1 MVAAVGSP
9 WFAGPLRRA
18 SGVGIVAALSLSA
31 SPAYAQTAGMGP
43 AAIRSYLAGAAVLIL
58 LALLF
63 LAYRR
68 YRRLLRERDR
78 LAADAAVAHA
88 ALDTDTEGVALWRR
102 DAHHIELP
110 PRLAKLLGL
119 AGKSSVTVDDL
130 AACLAP
136 EDGAG
141 FASAALQLR
150 VDGTRFELTTNASDG
165 KRRLQISGARLF
177 VGEHGEVDRLA
188 FRDASKSLD
197 QLREMERSRN
207 RLAAILDSLP
217 MPVWLRRADL
227 SLAYGNAGYAR
238 AVDAGRDEA
247 IARGLEFTSGTD
259 KAAGQ
264 ALARRALER
273 NAMQSEEKHV
283 VVAGDRRLF
292 EIAETPLPGIE
303 SGMHIVGRAVDK
315 TALEESRAELA
326 RHVGAHGDVLE
337 SLSTSIVIF
346 GPDQR
351 LKFFNNEY
359 VKQFGLDEDFLEG
372 EPMLGEV
379 LEALRERRKLPEQLD
394 MPRYKKDTARQ
405 LMSLINTYEEL
416 LHLPDGSTI
425 RMVATPHPFGGV
437 VITYADVTDTL
448 RIERLYNTLI
458 QVQRETLDHL
468 FEGIVVFGSDGRLKL
483 SNPAYA
489 RMWGLQASDLHGE
502 PHVSVIVD
510 RIRPYFP
517 GHLHWPRLRQRIISR
532 VADRD
537 PRRGRLDRSDGT
549 VLVFSSLPLSDGGCL
564 YTYLDVTDSTRV
576 ERALRERN
584 AALET
589 ADRLKS
595 EFIANVSYELRTPLN
610 AIIGFAEILNQSYF
624 GLLNERQSE
633 YARGILDASNRLIS
647 LINDILDIATIE
659 AGYMQLE
666 LGPVDVRSLL
676 ASVETFA
683 VERARNRNLH
693 FAVDCPDGI
702 GGVVGDERRLKQA
715 IYNVV
720 SNAIKFTPPGGRIV
734 ISARREDEDMS
745 ITVTDTGIGIDPQD
759 QPIVWEKFARISS
772 QGRPTG
778 AGLGLALVKKLIE
791 LHSGS
796 VELHST
802 PGEGTQV
809 TCNVPIAGPTAKA
822 GATQDAQAAD

>member
-1 MVAAVGSP
+1 MVAGVGNR
-9 WFAGPLRRA
+9 WFGCPLRRA
-18 SGVGIVAALSLSA
+18 AECGIVATLSLSA
-31 SPAYAQTAGMGP
+31 LPARAQSIDLNFDADL
-43 AAIRSYLAGAAVLIL
+43 SYLAGIAVLIL
-58 LALLF
+58 LLLLF
-63 LAYRR
+63 LAYRHFR
-68 YRRLLRERDR
+68 QLRRERDR
-78 LAADAAVAHA
+78 CAADAAVAHA

-102 DAHHIELP
+102 DTHLIDVP
-110 PRLAKLLGL
+110 PRLAGLLGL
-119 AGKSSVTVDDL
+119 AGKPTAKVDDL
-130 AACLAP
+130 AGCLAP

-150 VDGTRFELTTNASDG
+150 VDGIPFELTADAVDG
-165 KRRLQISGARLF
+165 KRRLQISGARLS
-177 VGEHGEVDRLA
+177 VPGSGEVDRLA
-188 FRDASKSLD
+188 FRDASKSLG
-197 QLREMERSRN
+197 QMREVERSRN

-227 SLAYGNAGYAR
+227 SLVYGNAAYAR

-247 IARGLEFTSGTD
+247 IARSLEFTSGTD
-259 KAAGQ
+259 KASGQ
-264 ALARRALER
+264 ALARRAVER
-273 NAMQSEEKHV
+273 NAQQSEEKHV

-292 EIAETPLPGIE
+292 EIVETPLPSIGP
-303 SGMHIVGRAVDK
+303 GLHIVGRALDK
-315 TALEESRAELA
+315 TALEESRGELA

-359 VKQFGLDEDFLEG
+359 VKQFGVDEDFLES
-372 EPMLGEV
+372 EPLLGEV

-394 MPRYKKDTARQ
+394 MPRYKKEIARE
-405 LMSLINTYEEL
+405 LMSLMSPREEL
-416 LHLPDGSTI
+416 LHLPDETTI

-437 VITYADVTDTL
+437 VITYEDVTDTL
-448 RIERLYNTLI
+448 RVERLYNTLI

-483 SNPAYA
+483 SNPAYG
-489 RMWGLQASDLHGE
+489 RIWGLQDGDLQGE

-510 RIRPYFP
+510 RIRAYFP
-517 GHLHWPRLRQRIISR
+517 QHLHWPRLRQRIISR
-532 VADRD
+532 VNDRD
-537 PRRGRLDRSDGT
+537 SRTGRLDRSDGS
-549 VLVFSSLPLSDGGCL
+549 VLVFSSLPLADGGCL

-610 AIIGFAEILNQSYF
+610 AIIGFAEILHHAYF
-624 GLLNERQSE
+624 GPLNERQTE
-633 YARGILDASNRLIS
+633 YAQGILDASNRLIT

-659 AGYMQLE
+659 AGYMQLD
-666 LGPVDVRSLL
+666 LAPVDVKALL

-683 VERARNRNLH
+683 VERARNRNLQ
-693 FAVDCPDGI
+693 FAIDCPDGI
-702 GGVVGDERRLKQA
+702 GPLIGDERRLKQA
-715 IYNVV
+715 IYNIV
-720 SNAIKFTPPGGRIV
+720 SNSIKFTPPGGRIV
-734 ISARREDEDMS
+734 ISARREDDEMA

-759 QPIVWEKFARISS
+759 QGIVWEKFARISS

-778 AGLGLALVKKLIE
+778 AGLGLALVKKLVE
-791 LHSGS
+791 LHQGT

-809 TCNVPIAGPTAKA
+809 TCNVPIAGPVAKPEA
-822 GATQDAQAAD
+822 GAQAAD

>member
-1 MVAAVGSP
+1 MVAGVGNR
-9 WFAGPLRRA
+9 WFGCPLRRVA
-18 SGVGIVAALSLSA
+18 ECGIVATLGLSA
-31 SPAYAQTAGMGP
+31 LPSCAQSADLKLAASPP
-43 AAIRSYLAGAAVLIL
+43 YLTVAAVLIL

-63 LAYRR
+63 LAYRHHR
-68 YRRLLRERDR
+68 QLRRDR
-78 LAADAAVAHA
+78 DRCAADAAVARA
-88 ALDTDTEGVALWRR
+88 ALDTETEGVALWRR
-102 DAHHIELP
+102 DAHHIEVP
-110 PRLAKLLGL
+110 PRLATLLGL
-119 AGKSSVTVDDL
+119 AGKPAATVDDL
-130 AACLAP
+130 AASLAP

-150 VDGTRFELTTNASDG
+150 VDGTPFELVADAIDG
-165 KRRLQISGARLF
+165 KRRLQITGARLS
-177 VGEHGEVDRLA
+177 VPEYGEVDRLA

-197 QLREMERSRN
+197 QMREVERSRN

-217 MPVWLRRADL
+217 MPVWLRRPDL
-227 SLAYGNAGYAR
+227 TLAYGNAAYAR
-238 AVDAGRDEA
+238 AVDAGREEA
-247 IARGLEFTSGTD
+247 IARSLEFTSGAD

-264 ALARRALER
+264 VLARRALER
-273 NAMQSEEKHV
+273 NAIQTEEKHV

-292 EIAETPLPGIE
+292 EIAETPLPGI
-303 SGMHIVGRAVDK
+303 GPGTHIVGRAVDK
-315 TALEESRAELA
+315 TALEESRGELA

-359 VKQFGLDEDFLEG
+359 IKQFGLDEDFLES
-372 EPMLGEV
+372 EPLLGEV

-394 MPRYKKDTARQ
+394 MPRYKKDIARE
-405 LMSLINTYEEL
+405 LMSLINPREEL
-416 LHLPDGSTI
+416 LHLPDETTI

-437 VITYADVTDTL
+437 VITYEDVTDTL
-448 RIERLYNTLI
+448 RVERLYNTLI

-483 SNPAYA
+483 SNPAYS
-489 RMWGLQASDLHGE
+489 RIWGLQESDLQGE

-510 RIRPYFP
+510 RIRSYFP
-517 GHLHWPRLRQRIISR
+517 AHLHWPRLRQRIISR
-532 VADRD
+532 VNDRD
-537 PRRGRLDRSDGT
+537 TRRGRLDRSDGT
-549 VLVFSSLPLSDGGCL
+549 VLVFSSLPLADGGCL
-564 YTYLDVTDSTRV
+564 YTYLDVTDTTRV

-610 AIIGFAEILNQSYF
+610 AIIGFAEILHHAYF
-624 GLLNERQSE
+624 GTLNERQSE
-633 YARGILDASNRLIS
+633 YAQGILDASNRLIT

-659 AGYMQLE
+659 AGYLQLE
-666 LGPVDVRSLL
+666 LAPVDVCGLL

-683 VERARNRNLH
+683 HERTRNRNLQ
-693 FAVDCPDGI
+693 FSIDCPKDI
-702 GGVVGDERRLKQA
+702 GTIIGDDRRLKQA
-715 IYNVV
+715 IYNIV
-720 SNAIKFTPPGGRIV
+720 SNSIKFTPPGGRIV
-734 ISARREDEDMS
+734 ISARREDETMA
-745 ITVTDTGIGIDPQD
+745 ITVTDTGVGIDPQD
-759 QPIVWEKFARISS
+759 KELVFTTFVRISS

-791 LHSGS
+791 LHQGT

-809 TCNVPIAGPTAKA
+809 TCNIPIAGPVTKPEP
-822 GATQDAQAAD
+822 GALAAD

>member
-1 MVAAVGSP
+1 MVAGVGNR
-9 WFAGPLRRA
+9 WLGCPLRRA
-18 SGVGIVAALSLSA
+18 AECGIVATLALSALPSCAQSVDLKLAA
-31 SPAYAQTAGMGP
+31 SPP
-43 AAIRSYLAGAAVLIL
+43 YLTIAAVLIL

-63 LAYRR
+63 LAYRHHR
-68 YRRLLRERDR
+68 QLRRDR
-78 LAADAAVAHA
+78 DRCAADAAVARA
-88 ALDTDTEGVALWRR
+88 ALDTETEGVALWRR
-102 DAHHIELP
+102 DAHHIEVP
-110 PRLAKLLGL
+110 PRLAALLGL
-119 AGKSSVTVDDL
+119 AGKPAATVDDL
-130 AACLAP
+130 AASLAP

-150 VDGTRFELTTNASDG
+150 VDGTPFELVADAIDG
-165 KRRLQISGARLF
+165 KRRLQITGARLS
-177 VGEHGEVDRLA
+177 VPEYGEVDRLA

-197 QLREMERSRN
+197 QMREVERSRN

-217 MPVWLRRADL
+217 MPVWLRRPDL
-227 SLAYGNAGYAR
+227 TLAYGNAAYAR
-238 AVDAGRDEA
+238 AVDAGREEA
-247 IARGLEFTSGTD
+247 IARSLEFTSGAD

-264 ALARRALER
+264 VLARRALER
-273 NAMQSEEKHV
+273 NAIQTEEKHV

-292 EIAETPLPGIE
+292 EIAETPLPGI
-303 SGMHIVGRAVDK
+303 GPGTHIVGRAVDK
-315 TALEESRAELA
+315 TALEESRGELA

-359 VKQFGLDEDFLEG
+359 IKQFGLDEDFLES
-372 EPMLGEV
+372 EPLLGEV

-394 MPRYKKDTARQ
+394 MPRYKKDIARE
-405 LMSLINTYEEL
+405 LMSLINPREEL
-416 LHLPDGSTI
+416 LHLPDETTI

-437 VITYADVTDTL
+437 VITYEDVTDTL
-448 RIERLYNTLI
+448 RVERLYNTLI

-483 SNPAYA
+483 SNPAYS
-489 RMWGLQASDLHGE
+489 RIWGLQESDLQGE

-510 RIRPYFP
+510 RIRSYFP
-517 GHLHWPRLRQRIISR
+517 AHLHWPRLRQRIISR
-532 VADRD
+532 VNDRD
-537 PRRGRLDRSDGT
+537 TRRGRLDRSDGT
-549 VLVFSSLPLSDGGCL
+549 VLVFSSLPLADGGCL
-564 YTYLDVTDSTRV
+564 YTYLDVTDTTRV

-610 AIIGFAEILNQSYF
+610 AIIGFAEILHHAYF
-624 GLLNERQSE
+624 GTLNERQSE
-633 YARGILDASNRLIS
+633 YAQGILDASNRLIT

-659 AGYMQLE
+659 AGYLQLE
-666 LGPVDVRSLL
+666 LAPVDVCGLL

-683 VERARNRNLH
+683 HERTRNRNLQ
-693 FAVDCPDGI
+693 FSIDCPKDI
-702 GGVVGDERRLKQA
+702 GTIIGDDRRLKQA
-715 IYNVV
+715 IYNIV
-720 SNAIKFTPPGGRIV
+720 SNSIKFTPPGGRIV
-734 ISARREDEDMS
+734 ISARREDETMA
-745 ITVTDTGIGIDPQD
+745 ITVTDTGVGIDPQD
-759 QPIVWEKFARISS
+759 KELVFTTFVRISS

-791 LHSGS
+791 LHQGT

-809 TCNVPIAGPTAKA
+809 TCNIPIAGPVAKPEP
-822 GATQDAQAAD
+822 GALAAD

>member
-1 MVAAVGSP
+1 MVAAVGNR
-9 WFAGPLRRA
+9 WFGCPLRRA
-18 SGVGIVAALSLSA
+18 AECAGVATLSLSA
-31 SPAYAQTAGMGP
+31 PPARAQVPDIVFNAD
-43 AAIRSYLAGAAVLIL
+43 RSYLAGAAVLIL
-58 LALLF
+58 LALLY
-63 LAYRR
+63 LAHRHYRQ
-68 YRRLLRERDR
+68 LLRERDR
-78 LAADAAVAHA
+78 CAADAAIA
-88 ALDTDTEGVALWRR
+88 AAVLDTDTEGVALWRR
-102 DAHHIELP
+102 DAHHIEVP
-110 PRLAKLLGL
+110 PRLAALLGM
-119 AGKSSVTVDDL
+119 AGKPSATVDDL

-150 VDGTRFELTTNASDG
+150 VDGTPFELTAGAVDG
-165 KRRLQISGARLF
+165 KRRLQISGARLT
-177 VGEHGEVDRLA
+177 VGAYGDVDRLA

-197 QLREMERSRN
+197 QMREVERSRN

-217 MPVWLRRADL
+217 MPVWLRRSDL
-227 SLAYGNAGYAR
+227 TLAYGNAAYAR
-238 AVDAGRDEA
+238 AVDAGREEA

-264 ALARRALER
+264 ALARRAVER
-273 NAMQSEEKHV
+273 NATQSEEKHV

-292 EIAETPLPGIE
+292 EIAETPLPGV
-303 SGMHIVGRAVDK
+303 GPGVYVVGRALDK
-315 TALEESRAELA
+315 TALEESRGELA

-359 VKQFGLDEDFLEG
+359 VKQFGLDEDFLES
-372 EPMLGEV
+372 EPLLGEV

-394 MPRYKKDTARQ
+394 MPRYKKGIARE
-405 LMSLINTYEEL
+405 LMSLIGPREEL
-416 LHLPDGSTI
+416 LHLPDETTI

-437 VITYADVTDTL
+437 VITYEDVTDTL
-448 RIERLYNTLI
+448 RVERLYNTLI

-489 RMWGLQASDLHGE
+489 RIWGLQPADLQGE

-517 GHLHWPRLRQRIISR
+517 ANLHWPRLRQRIISR
-532 VADRD
+532 VADRES
-537 PRRGRLDRSDGT
+537 RRGRLDRSDGS
-549 VLVFSSLPLSDGGCL
+549 VLVFSSLPLADGGCL

-610 AIIGFAEILNQSYF
+610 AIIGFAEILNQAYF
-624 GLLNERQSE
+624 GPLNERQSE
-633 YARGILDASNRLIS
+633 YAQGILEASNRLIS

-659 AGYMQLE
+659 AGYLQLE
-666 LGPVDVRSLL
+666 LAPVDVKTLL

-683 VERARNRNLH
+683 VERARNRNLQ
-693 FAVDCPDGI
+693 FAIDCPEGI
-702 GGVVGDERRLKQA
+702 GSLMGDERRLKQA
-715 IYNVV
+715 VYNIV
-720 SNAIKFTPPGGRIV
+720 SNSIKFTPPGGRIV
-734 ISARREDEDMS
+734 ISARREDGDMA

-759 QPIVWEKFARISS
+759 QGIVWEKFARISS

-809 TCNVPIAGPTAKA
+809 TCHVPLAGPVAKPEA
-822 GATQDAQAAD
+822 GAQAAD

>member
-1 MVAAVGSP
+1 MRAAG
-9 WFAGPLRRA
+9 FGTA
-18 SGVGIVAALSLSA
+18 AALGFSA
-31 SPAYAQTAGMGP
+31 LPAYAQTAAESP
-43 AAIRSYLAGAAVLIL
+43 SRSLVAVAIL
-58 LALLF
+58 LLMALVF
-63 LAYRR
+63 VGQRR
-68 YRRLLRERDR
+68 YRQLLRERDR
-78 LAADAAVAHA
+78 HAAAAAAAFA
-88 ALDTDTEGVALWRR
+88 ALDGADEGIALWRR
-102 DAHHIELP
+102 DAHHIEV
-110 PRLAKLLGL
+110 RDGLAVMLGL
-119 AGKSSVTVDDL
+119 GVKRQVTVDDL
-130 AACLAP
+130 AACLAA

-141 FASAALQLR
+141 FAAAALQLR
-150 VDGTRFELTTNASDG
+150 VDGTPFELPAALADG
-165 KRRLQISGARLF
+165 KRRLRVSGTRLAVAEF
-177 VGEHGEVDRLA
+177 GSVDRLC
-188 FRDASKSLD
+188 FRDMSKEVER
-197 QLREMERSRN
+197 LREAEAQRD

-217 MPVWLRRADL
+217 IPVWLRRPDL
-227 SLAYGNAGYAR
+227 ALVYGNAAYAR
-238 AVDAGRDEA
+238 AVDAGREEA
-247 IARGLEFTSGTD
+247 IARGLEFTSGSD

-264 ALARRALER
+264 AIARRAQER
-273 NAMQSEEKHV
+273 DAPQSEERHV

-292 EIAETPLPGIE
+292 EITETPAAGV
-303 SGMHIVGRAVDK
+303 GIVGRALDK
-315 TALEESRAELA
+315 TALEESRTELA
-326 RHVGAHGDVLE
+326 RHIGAHADVLE

-359 VKQFGLDEDFLEG
+359 VKQFGLDESFLEG
-372 EPMLGEV
+372 EPLLGEV

-394 MPRYKKDTARQ
+394 MPRYKRETARQ
-405 LMSLINTYEEL
+405 LMSLISPHEEL
-416 LHLPDGSTI
+416 LHLPDETTI

-437 VITYADVTDTL
+437 VITYEDVTDTL
-448 RIERLYNTLI
+448 RVERLYNTLI

-489 RMWGLQASDLHGE
+489 QMWGLQAADLQGE
-502 PHVSVIVD
+502 PHVSQLVD

-532 VADRD
+532 VNDRD
-537 PRRGRLDRSDGT
+537 PRRGRLERSDGS
-549 VLVFSSLPLSDGGCL
+549 VLVFSSLPLPDGGCL

-610 AIIGFAEILNQSYF
+610 AIIGFAEILNQAYF
-624 GLLNERQSE
+624 GKLNERQQE

-659 AGYMQLE
+659 AGYLQLE
-666 LGPVDVRSLL
+666 LAPVDVRSLL

-683 VERARNRNLH
+683 VERARNRSLQ
-693 FAVDCPDGI
+693 FAVDCPEGI
-702 GGVVGDERRLKQA
+702 GAIVGDERRLKQA

-734 ISARREDEDMS
+734 ISARREDDMMA

-759 QPIVWEKFARISS
+759 QAIVFEKFARVSS
-772 QGRPTG
+772 QGRLTG
-778 AGLGLALVKKLIE
+778 AGLGLALVKKL
-791 LHSGS
+791 
-796 VELHST
+796 VELHAGHVELTST

-809 TCNVPIAGPTAKA
+809 TCNVPIAGPRLAV
-822 GATQDAQAAD
+822 AAD